1 VKKLA
6 LILLL
11 FLSMTLSF
19 VAIGL
24 VILFATGAVTS
35 MDEATALLSGELP
48 GGESAFLQND
58 EVAEVEDGLLL
69 LQQQKQELEQQILA
83 LQENRTT
90 LEAKKT
96 VLSESVGA
104 LEQQSLAGSADQ
116 AEERA
121 KRLEQLRVLYS
132 AMRPADAAAVFDQM
146 PDEIVLE
153 ILPLLKERQQARV
166 LNSLGDDAR
175 KATLSQKLLEGTM

>member
-1 VKKLA
+1 MKKLA

-11 FLSMTLSF
+11 FLGMTLSF

-104 LEQQSLAGSADQ
+104 LKQQSLAGSADQ
-116 AEERA
+116 AE
-121 KRLEQLRVLYS
+121 
-132 AMRPADAAAVFDQM
+132 
-146 PDEIVLE
+146 
-153 ILPLLKERQQARV
+153 
-166 LNSLGDDAR
+166 
-175 KATLSQKLLEGTM
+175 

>member
-1 VKKLA
+1 MKKIA

-11 FLSMTLSF
+11 FLGMTLSF

-35 MDEATALLSGELP
+35 MDEAKALLTGQLP
-48 GGESAFLQND
+48 GGESAFLQSD

-69 LQQQKQELEQQILA
+69 LQQQKQELEQQILR

-90 LEAKKT
+90 LEEEKT
-96 VLSESVGA
+96 ELSDAVA
-104 LEQQSLAGSADQ
+104 TLTQQSQTGTEDQ
-116 AEERA
+116 AERRKE
-121 KRLEQLRVLYS
+121 RLEQLRILYG

-146 PDEIVLE
+146 PDEMVLE
-153 ILPLLKERQQARV
+153 ILPLLKERQAARI
-166 LNSLGDDAR
+166 LNGLGDDAR
-175 KATLSQKLLEGTM
+175 KATLSQKILEGM